1 MVNTTRTLL
10 FHLSTLECQC
20 PAFGLTKIWEI
31 CLNYLL
37 CVHHFSPA
45 VNKCALG
52 KQPNRTWAKH
62 RKTERRKKRWWGWG
76 GDMHWQTNLTS
87 FCFLQV
93 KLYPPVQKQPT
104 SRYAAISVLSQSGV
118 IQQVKCTACVF
129 SLSIESV

>member
-1 MVNTTRTLL
+1 MCIGKAAKPN
-10 FHLSTLECQC
+10 
-20 PAFGLTKIWEI
+20 
-31 CLNYLL
+31 
-37 CVHHFSPA
+37 
-45 VNKCALG
+45 LG
-52 KQPNRTWAKH
+52 KTQENR
-62 RKTERRKKRWWGWG
+62 EKKKKMGGGGGG

>member
-1 MVNTTRTLL
+1 MHWESSQTEPGQNT
-10 FHLSTLECQC
+10 
-20 PAFGLTKIWEI
+20 
-31 CLNYLL
+31 
-37 CVHHFSPA
+37 
-45 VNKCALG
+45 G
-52 KQPNRTWAKH
+52 KQR
-62 RKTERRKKRWWGWG
+62 EEKKDGGGG

-104 SRYAAISVLSQSGV
+104 SRYAAISVLSQSAV

>member
-1 MVNTTRTLL
+1 MHWESSQTEPGQNT
-10 FHLSTLECQC
+10 
-20 PAFGLTKIWEI
+20 
-31 CLNYLL
+31 
-37 CVHHFSPA
+37 
-45 VNKCALG
+45 G
-52 KQPNRTWAKH
+52 KQR
-62 RKTERRKKRWWGWG
+62 EEKKDGGGGGGG